1 MSILRPV
8 AALPNDELLEA
19 ISQLRQAELLY
30 DLPPYDQELLAFRHP
45 LIQEVAYATQ
55 LRSRLIA
62 LHASVAKTIE
72 AFDWGKLDEF
82 AGLLAYHYESAG
94 QTLEAA
100 THLRRAA
107 QWIGRTN
114 SAEALQSWKKVRGL
128 LQDLPRSEHVDSLR
142 ALASGQ
148 ILSFAWREGMS
159 ADEVKPY
166 AEEAISFARA
176 SDKMHEPILI
186 GAYGRVLASTAAT
199 DDYVKLAQDAV
210 ELTSQE
216 GDVARFATVNA
227 MLSQA
232 FFMSGRLLE
241 AHNAAD
247 VTLAAIAEQGGFD
260 KNVTLG
266 LNPNQILGFDV
277 EHWVKCLKAR
287 ILVRLGRFR
296 EAEQRLKQLM
306 QATPERV
313 AAVVQFIPH
322 FASVEMAWGLGKPEI
337 ARAHAAKV
345 AELAELSGMP
355 YLRVAA
361 MVCDALA
368 HATAGELN
376 EAASELREAI
386 AFARRARAGL
396 EFEGR
401 MLADFADVLYRA
413 GDLDVGLEACDEAIA
428 VSRRR
433 TDRLAELHATVVRGL
448 ILAAAGDVRNADE
461 IDQIILRADELL
473 GASGAAFFAPQLE
486 KLRLQLEPR

>member
-1 MSILRPV
+1 
-8 AALPNDELLEA
+8 
-19 ISQLRQAELLY
+19 
-30 DLPPYDQELLAFRHP
+30 
-45 LIQEVAYATQ
+45 
-55 LRSRLIA
+55 
-62 LHASVAKTIE
+62 
-72 AFDWGKLDEF
+72 
-82 AGLLAYHYESAG
+82 
-94 QTLEAA
+94 
-100 THLRRAA
+100 
-107 QWIGRTN
+107 
-114 SAEALQSWKKVRGL
+114 
-128 LQDLPRSEHVDSLR
+128 
-142 ALASGQ
+142 
-148 ILSFAWREGMS
+148 MS

-241 AHNAAD
+241 ALNAAD
-247 VTLAAIAEQGGFD
+247 VTLAAIAEQAGFD

-306 QATPERV
+306 QANPERV

-322 FASVEMAWGLGKPEI
+322 FAAVEMAWGLGKPEM

-386 AFARRARAGL
+386 AFARHARAGL

-413 GDLDVGLEACDEAIA
+413 GDLNVGLEACDEAIA

-473 GASGAAFFAPQLE
+473 NASGAAFFAPQLE
-486 KLRLQLEPR
+486 KLRLQLETRE